1 METTNEREI
10 LTHEYVRLRAWEGSL
25 VLYFE
30 NEAAKPLALGQKL
43 GEIDENAYMNGYNWD
58 ALLSHY
64 LSEHAPDILECMES
78 DPEAGSYVVYF
89 EDTPENERKA
99 RRFAEMI
106 VALVEGEEELCR
118 LVRERGDEIEWD

>member
-1 METTNEREI
+1 METMNEREI
-10 LTHEYVRLRAWEGSL
+10 LVHEYVYVRAWDGGI
-25 VLYFE
+25 VLGFE
-30 NEAAKPLALGQKL
+30 CEAEKPLAVGRKL
-43 GEIDENAYMNGYNWD
+43 GEIDENACMNGYNWD
-58 ALLSHY
+58 ALLSYY

-78 DPEAGSYVVYF
+78 DPEAGSYVAYF

-106 VALVEGEEELCR
+106 LALVEGEEILCR